1 MFYAFKQ
8 EKMQCGSN
16 FFTNRFSNEFEM
28 DSDNQFPNESFSI
41 DVVFYS
47 W

>member
-8 EKMQCGSN
+8 KKMHGSN

-41 DVVFYS
+41 VVVFYS